1 MCVIVQAVWLL
12 TFIVNLKANGANK
25 IVQCSNKKCRAM
37 HAHTHNHIRPQIHA
51 RTHTHMETHTR
62 SLANVYLIG
71 RKGQPNEIS
80 CNNFCS
86 TLLCCIKYSNRIC
99 GISEGATK
107 LPLLVS
113 SLPTLP
119 LFSPSLPCVAN
130 CASNRIYYIYIGISM
145 YLARL
150 FTLAFTLKQLTL

>member
-1 MCVIVQAVWLL
+1 MAQIKFYNAAIKNAELC
-12 TFIVNLKANGANK
+12 T
-25 IVQCSNKKCRAM
+25 
-37 HAHTHNHIRPQIHA
+37 HTHTITYALRYMH
-51 RTHTHMETHTR
+51 TYTHMETHTR

-150 FTLAFTLKQLTL
+150 FILAFTLKQLML